1 MILPEDLLR
10 EVDRLIK
17 GNTTR
22 SKFIEVAVQSYL
34 THIGQNKRD
43 NLDLLL
49 LNKYS
54 NHLNREALDSISYQ
68 IGC

>member
-1 MILPEDLLR
+1 LILSEELLR

-17 GNTTR
+17 GDTTR
-22 SKFIEVAVQSYL
+22 SKFIEVAVQRYI

-43 NLDLLL
+43 NLDSLL
-49 LNKYS
+49 LNRYA

-68 IGC
+68 IEY